1 MFYAIPPL
9 IVNPYHYCIMLFDVL
24 QTKGKIIMGVYA
36 NTVSITQFTVS
47 GELPGTDQFQWFS
60 KKLSDHG
67 FQSIENSTEESAE
80 GWSLVDK
87 PDDSLFDVPSDF
99 WRDNYLVFSLRRDQ
113 RKIPAAVLKS
123 HTSRE
128 EALFLAQNP
137 NLRRTPKHKR
147 EEIKEQV
154 QLRLMTKC
162 LPVPSTV
169 DIVWDLKG
177 GVLTL
182 FSLGAKVIDRFE
194 EIFRKTFEG
203 FSPVIIHPFARAR
216 KLLDGQLLDSLEAA
230 NQAGSD
236 TVVSLIRDNQ
246 WLGCDFMIWLL
257 QRGVNGEGDFSV
269 CCPGHITASES
280 FSAWIDDR
288 IQFQGGGEEG
298 GIQKVTVSG
307 SQDSYLE
314 AISALKGGK
323 RITSA
328 TICIEKDESPWK
340 LTLKG
345 DTFGFASLKCP
356 QVRIEKDSTV
366 DQMSEREAVF
376 YERIYLMDQGIQL
389 FDSLFTLFLK
399 ERLTEAWNG
408 RLLAI
413 QAWLDGE

>member
-1 MFYAIPPL
+1 
-9 IVNPYHYCIMLFDVL
+9 
-24 QTKGKIIMGVYA
+24 MGVYA
-36 NTVSITQFTVS
+36 NTVSITQFLVT
-47 GELPGTDQFQWFS
+47 GELPKTDQFEWFS
-60 KKLSDHG
+60 KKLSDRG
-67 FQSIENSTEESAE
+67 FQSIENSTEESSE
-80 GWSLVDK
+80 GWTLVDK
-87 PDDSLFDVPSDF
+87 PDDASFSGASEF
-99 WRDNYLVFSLRRDQ
+99 WRDNFVVFSLRRDQ

-123 HTSRE
+123 HIARE
-128 EALFLAQNP
+128 EGAFLAQNP

-147 EEIKEQV
+147 EEIKEQA
-154 QLRLMTKC
+154 QLRLMTRC

-169 DIVWDLKG
+169 DVVWDQSS

-182 FSLGAKVIDRFE
+182 YTLGTKVIERFDDL
-194 EIFRKTFEG
+194 FRKTFEG

-216 KLLDGQLLDSLEAA
+216 KLLSGGMLESLEAA

-236 TVVSLIRDNQ
+236 AVIALIRDNQ
-246 WLGCDFMIWLL
+246 WLGWDFMLWLL
-257 QRGVNGEGDFSV
+257 QRGVNGEGEYSV
-269 CCPGHITASES
+269 SCPGHITIGEKY
-280 FSAWIDDR
+280 SAWIDDK

-328 TICIEKDESPWK
+328 TICMEKDENLWK

-345 DTFGFASLKCP
+345 DTFGFGAFKCP
-356 QVRIEKDSTV
+356 QVRVEKDSTV

-376 YERIYLMDQGIQL
+376 YERMFLMGQGLQL
-389 FDSLFTLFLK
+389 FDSLFTAFLH
-399 ERLTEAWNG
+399 ERLTDSWNG
-408 RLLAI
+408 RLQTV

>member
-1 MFYAIPPL
+1 
-9 IVNPYHYCIMLFDVL
+9 
-24 QTKGKIIMGVYA
+24 MGVYA

-47 GELPGTDQFQWFS
+47 GELPRADQFEWFS
-60 KKLSDHG
+60 KKLSDRG

-80 GWSLVDK
+80 GWTLVDK
-87 PDDSLFDVPSDF
+87 PDDASFDVPSDF
-99 WRDNYLVFSLRRDQ
+99 WRDNFVVFSLRRDQ

-123 HTSRE
+123 HTARE
-128 EALFLAQNP
+128 EGAFLAQNP

-147 EEIKEQV
+147 EEIKEQA
-154 QLRLMTKC
+154 QLRLMTRC
-162 LPVPSTV
+162 LPVPSIV
-169 DIVWDLKG
+169 DIVWDQKS
-177 GVLTL
+177 GVVTL
-182 FSLGAKVIDRFE
+182 YTLGTKVIERFE
-194 EIFRKTFEG
+194 DIFRKTFEG
-203 FSPVIIHPFARAR
+203 FSLVIIHPFARAR
-216 KLLDGQLLDSLEAA
+216 KLLTGGLLDSLESA

-236 TVVSLIRDNQ
+236 AVVALIRDNQ
-246 WLGCDFMIWLL
+246 WLGWDFMLWLL
-257 QRGVNGEGDFSV
+257 QRGVNGEGEYSV
-269 CCPGHITASES
+269 SCPGHITNGEK

-328 TICIEKDESPWK
+328 TICLEKDENLWK

-345 DTFGFASLKCP
+345 DTFGFGSFKCP
-356 QVRIEKDSTV
+356 QVRVEKDSTV

-376 YERIYLMDQGIQL
+376 YERMFLMDQGIQL
-389 FDSLFTLFLK
+389 FDSLYTTFLH
-399 ERLTEAWNG
+399 ERLIDGWNT

-413 QAWLDGE
+413 QAWLNGE

>member
-1 MFYAIPPL
+1 
-9 IVNPYHYCIMLFDVL
+9 
-24 QTKGKIIMGVYA
+24 MGVYA
-36 NTVSITQFTVS
+36 NTVSITQFIVT
-47 GELPGTDQFQWFS
+47 GEVPKADLFEWFS
-60 KKLSDHG
+60 KKLSDRG
-67 FQSIENSTEESAE
+67 FQSIEYSTEETSE
-80 GWSLVDK
+80 GWSLIDK
-87 PDDSLFDVPSDF
+87 SDDASFNVPSDF
-99 WRDNYLVFSLRRDQ
+99 WRDNFVLFSLRKDQ

-123 HTSRE
+123 HTGRE
-128 EALFLAQNP
+128 EGAFLSQNP

-154 QLRLMTKC
+154 QLRLLSKC

-169 DIVWDLKG
+169 DIVWDQKS

-182 FSLGAKVIDRFE
+182 YSLGTKVIERFE
-194 EIFRKTFEG
+194 DLFRKTFEG
-203 FSPVIIHPFARAR
+203 LSLIIIHPFARAR
-216 KLLDGQLLDSLEAA
+216 KLLDGKMLDALEAA

-236 TVVSLIRDNQ
+236 AVVAMIRDNQ
-246 WLGCDFMIWLL
+246 WLGCDFMLWLL
-257 QRGVNGEGDFSV
+257 QRGVNGEGEFSV
-269 CCPGHITASES
+269 CRSGHISVGEK

-328 TICIEKDESPWK
+328 TICMEKDENPWK

-345 DTFGFASLKCP
+345 DTFGFASFKCP
-356 QVRIEKDSTV
+356 QIRIEKDNTV

-376 YERIYLMDQGIQL
+376 YERMYLVDQGIQL
-389 FDSLFTLFLK
+389 FDSLFMEFLK
-399 ERLTEAWNG
+399 ERLSDSWNS
-408 RLLAI
+408 RLVAV
-413 QAWLDGE
+413 QAWLNGD